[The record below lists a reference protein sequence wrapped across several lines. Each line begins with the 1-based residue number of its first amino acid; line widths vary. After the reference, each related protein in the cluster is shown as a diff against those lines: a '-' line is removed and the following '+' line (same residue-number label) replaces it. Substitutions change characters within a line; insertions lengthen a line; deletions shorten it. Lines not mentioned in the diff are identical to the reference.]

1 MYIARAKAL
10 GLIEEV
16 STCNVALTT
25 KYRVAVDACPG
36 AIATSTIPPATAV
49 APKPKQQPHEL
60 LDPVFEPLV
69 LVLREFRC
77 AGHQRPSRSTVNDKL
92 LASGSCFYAE
102 RGISRFKDYSEAAR
116 KAGVVKMGGT
126 NGHTWVELQGEYWL
140 PPPPVPQSSER
151 SLPASMWQT
160 KNEAAAER
168 FRTLVEV
175 LQEIHR
181 SGNARPQRTNLGEL
195 LPRYDVLVYKKAQT
209 KNFAKYIL
217 AAVENGVV
225 MAGGTGSMGWIA
237 LRPEWRKKC

>member
-1 MYIARAKAL
+1 
-10 GLIEEV
+10 
-16 STCNVALTT
+16 
-25 KYRVAVDACPG
+25 
-36 AIATSTIPPATAV
+36 
-49 APKPKQQPHEL
+49 
-60 LDPVFEPLV
+60 
-69 LVLREFRC
+69 
-77 AGHQRPSRSTVNDKL
+77 
-92 LASGSCFYAE
+92 
-102 RGISRFKDYSEAAR
+102 
-116 KAGVVKMGGT
+116 
-126 NGHTWVELQGEYWL
+126 
-140 PPPPVPQSSER
+140 
-151 SLPASMWQT
+151 MWQT